1 MVHRRTSA
9 FLLICLTAWLVSH
22 VQSVSAQESG
32 SSSQSNDSTGLA
44 PKLQKELAR
53 ALEEVRAGSSA
64 DAEKRLQAVL
74 KLAPDD
80 SNVNFILGICAAQRN
95 DLAQAKDHWESVLKV
110 SPEHLGALLSVGNAL
125 LREDKPAE
133 AAPYLSRAVQAQPSA
148 WRAHALLADALLRQ
162 GSVAE
167 SINQAELALDLG
179 HGHAGAVP
187 LLLARAVLS
196 SGDTERAFTIQRA
209 YLREHSADSS
219 AAPDATSSA
228 GLSFEFVSLLPSSW
242 LPPDV
247 DDDVPPVAPGV
258 SCNLPQILEKSGQR
272 LQELITNVDK
282 FTATETVTHESFN
295 KWGFPSRA
303 QKFKFNYVVSVE
315 ESRPGLLNVDEFRD
329 GLTALTKFPD
339 GIATTGLPALVLI
352 FHPYYAGN
360 FEMTC
365 EGLGRWN
372 HEPAWQVYFRQR
384 ADRPNRIRLYRL
396 GATGPAFSSP
406 LKGRAWISAESFQVL
421 RLETALIAPIPEIRL
436 VTDRAAIEYAPV
448 HFQSHGVDMWLPRIA
463 EIYYDWIGRRS
474 HRLHRFDGYLL
485 FSVEDK
491 QRISAPKDVP
501 ASSGPASNEP
511 RTP

>member
-1 MVHRRTSA
+1 MFHRRPSA

-22 VQSVSAQESG
+22 VHGVSAQEPASP
-32 SSSQSNDSTGLA
+32 SPSVDPSALA

-53 ALEEVRAGSSA
+53 ALEELRAGSSVEA
-64 DAEKRLQAVL
+64 QKRLEAVL
-74 KLAPDD
+74 KVAPDD

-95 DLAQAKDHWESVLKV
+95 DLAQAKDHWGTVLKV

-162 GSVAE
+162 GSFAE
-167 SINQAELALDLG
+167 SINHAELALDLG
-179 HGHAGAVP
+179 HGHAGTVP
-187 LLLARAVLS
+187 LLLARALLS
-196 SGDTERAFTIQRA
+196 SGDTERASALQRA
-209 YLREHSADSS
+209 YLRDHPGDSAK
-219 AAPDATSSA
+219 APDA
-228 GLSFEFVSLLPSSW
+228 GLPASTAFEFISLIPSSW
-242 LPPDV
+242 LPPDL
-247 DDDVPPVAPGV
+247 DEDVPSVDTGV
-258 SCNLPQILEKSGQR
+258 SCNLPQVLEKSGQR
-272 LQELITNVDK
+272 LQEFIANVDK

-352 FHPYYAGN
+352 FHPYYAAN
-360 FEMTC
+360 FEMAC
-365 EGLGRWN
+365 EGLGHWN

-396 GATGPAFSSP
+396 GTTGPAFSSP
-406 LKGRAWISAESFQVL
+406 LKGRAWISANSFQIL

-436 VTDRAAIEYAPV
+436 VTDRAVIEYAPV
-448 HFQSHGVDMWLPRIA
+448 HFQSHDLDMWLPRIA

-474 HRLHRFDGYLL
+474 HRLHRFDDYLL
-485 FSVEDK
+485 FSVDDK
-491 QRISAPKDVP
+491 QRITVPKIDDVP
-501 ASSGPASNEP
+501 VKQPSSQ
-511 RTP
+511 